1 VPVTVTVTSGP
12 VTSGPRGHGRGGQV
26 RGQLDFG
33 PPLTRPRPLPS
44 PAPNLAAEA
53 PKCVEVVKSEV
64 CDLRSVTVTS
74 DLTTSTHFGASSA
87 GFGAGLGSGRG
98 RVRGG
103 IQAHTSEEP
112 RKQKEQAVMTAQ
124 EVAERQSP
132 FCAPEEE
139 EEEEEGG
146 GGYPRLF
153 KAKVGADAKGVA
165 EEGEGK
171 GDWEGKRG
179 SSTEPE
185 VTGARCRAGGMA
197 RSARSAN
204 TDADASVP
212 ELEDRPVKT
221 TAAHPP
227 LLLPLPPPDTR
238 HGQPG
243 RDKSQEEPG
252 GGGREFRVTPR
263 NSWHFFEEDYERK
276 MVVDELVAR
285 RQMALYFRRG
295 WEHDKRVLR
304 MTVPLKRG
312 SASKILARPG
322 GGAVTKIS

>member
-1 VPVTVTVTSGP
+1 MPVTVTVTSGP
-12 VTSGPRGHGRGGQV
+12 VTSGPQGHGRGGQV
-26 RGQLDFG
+26 RGQRDFG

-44 PAPNLAAEA
+44 PAPNPAAEA

-64 CDLRSVTVTS
+64 RDLRSVTVTS
-74 DLTTSTHFGASSA
+74 DLTTSTHFGASAA

-112 RKQKEQAVMTAQ
+112 RQQKEQAAVMAAQ

-132 FCAPEEE
+132 FRAPEEEE

-146 GGYPRLF
+146 GGGGVSPRLF
-153 KAKVGADAKGVA
+153 KAKAGADAKVA
-165 EEGEGK
+165 EEGERK
-171 GDWEGKRG
+171 GDGDGSKDG
-179 SSTEPE
+179 SSAQPE
-185 VTGARCRAGGMA
+185 LTGARCRTVGM
-197 RSARSAN
+197 ARSAN

-221 TAAHPP
+221 TGAPPP
-227 LLLPLPPPDTR
+227 LPPPLPPPDTG
-238 HGQPG
+238 HGEPG
-243 RDKSQEEPG
+243 RDKGQAGPG
-252 GGGREFRVTPR
+252 GGGGRVTPR

-276 MVVDELVAR
+276 MVVDELVVR
-285 RQMALYFRRG
+285 RQLALYMRRG

-312 SASKILARPG
+312 SASRILARPG
-322 GGAVTKIS
+322 GGAMDKDC